1 VDHEICAAC
10 GFDGA
15 SYDDRALLTA
25 LRALGSNWRTL
36 LDARGSEL
44 WVRPEPE
51 VWSAIEYAAHSRDV
65 TALHAFG
72 VEQALTT
79 EEPIFP
85 AIDGEDLI
93 QSAAAS
99 YRDADPIHVVDGL
112 EGEAIRMARLADD
125 AGTQVWS
132 RGLTIGG
139 SRMDVRRLLEHALH
153 DSVHHLGDV
162 KRGLS
167 MIQAAEKRA

>member
-65 TALHAFG
+65 TAYGYPPSVIPDDRLAG
-72 VEQALTT
+72 GAPVGGERKQALRRAAVL
-79 EEPIFP
+79 PRR
-85 AIDGEDLI
+85 
-93 QSAAAS
+93 SA
-99 YRDADPIHVVDGL
+99 
-112 EGEAIRMARLADD
+112 
-125 AGTQVWS
+125 
-132 RGLTIGG
+132 
-139 SRMDVRRLLEHALH
+139 
-153 DSVHHLGDV
+153 
-162 KRGLS
+162 
-167 MIQAAEKRA
+167 